1 LSGISPPSFR
11 LRYDSHLVAPHTG
24 RRDGARKAPAPTRKP
39 LLAVTTS
46 TSTPASPA
54 VGLGTAARDL
64 YRALWRHAA
73 GVRAHMLGA
82 AGLLSAAQL
91 LRLTMPWLASHA
103 INALQHGDMATAG
116 RWIAYLVGV
125 YLLSWLLHG
134 PGRILERNVG
144 VRVRE
149 RLSDQ
154 LYARIAAA
162 PLAWRDGRHS
172 GELQH
177 RVVQSSR
184 ALSDFAQNQFG
195 YLQSAFNFV
204 GPLVALA
211 LLSTTS
217 GIIAITGYVVIA
229 LIIMRFDRALMQLA
243 RAENDAERRYAAA
256 LLDFV
261 GNAGTVIGLR
271 LQAASRKVLGRRME
285 AVMAP
290 LRRAVMVTEGKWFT
304 VDILGMG
311 LTWIL
316 VVVYVLQS
324 RQPGQA
330 VMLGT
335 VFMIYQY
342 AQQAATVVGAMATN
356 FQSFARMHTDY
367 GSAEPIWEAPGDPD
381 APVPAVVPDA
391 PWQTL
396 ELRGAVWR
404 YGDDARGGLHGI
416 DLALHRGTRVALIG
430 PSGGGKSTLL
440 RLLAGLYSPQ
450 EGTLLKDGAMTS
462 WSDLRTLA
470 TLIPQEAEVFE
481 ASVEENLTFGEPADP
496 AALVAAVHAGVFD
509 EVLERLPEGLS
520 SPLNERG
527 GNLSGGQRQRLA
539 LARGAL
545 AARGSSLLLLDE
557 PTSALDPQ
565 AEGQVF
571 DRIFAAFPSACIIA
585 SVHRPSLLPRF
596 DTIVVMEAGKVVD
609 AGPRD
614 DVLARRR
621 H

>member
-1 LSGISPPSFR
+1 MTAPESPSR
-11 LRYDSHLVAPHTG
+11 E
-24 RRDGARKAPAPTRKP
+24 PAI
-39 LLAVTTS
+39 
-46 TSTPASPA
+46 
-54 VGLGTAARDL
+54 GLGSAARDL
-64 YRALWRHAA
+64 YRALWRHAQ
-73 GVRAHMLGA
+73 GVRGHLLGA

-91 LRLTMPWLASHA
+91 LRLTMPWLAAQA
-103 INALQHGDMATAG
+103 INALQQGDMTVAG
-116 RWIAYLVGV
+116 RWIVYLVGI
-125 YLLSWLLHG
+125 YLLSWLMHG

-144 VRVRE
+144 VRVRV
-149 RLSDQ
+149 RLADQ

-211 LLSTTS
+211 LLSRTS
-217 GIIAITGYVVIA
+217 GVIAVVGYVVIA
-229 LIIMRFDRALMQLA
+229 IIILRFDRVLMQLA

-271 LQAASRKVLGRRME
+271 LQAASRKLLGHRMD
-285 AVMAP
+285 AVMVP
-290 LRRAVMVTEGKWFT
+290 LRRTVTVNEGKWFA

-324 RQPGQA
+324 REPGQA

-342 AQQAATVVGAMATN
+342 AQQAATVVGAMASN

-367 GSAEPIWEAPGDPD
+367 GSAQPIWEAPGDFD
-381 APVPAVVPDA
+381 ATVAPVSVDA
-391 PWQTL
+391 PWETL
-396 ELRGAVWR
+396 ALRHASWQ
-404 YGDDARGGLHGI
+404 YADDARGGLKGV
-416 DLALHRGTRVALIG
+416 DLVLRRGSRVALIG

-440 RLLAGLYSPQ
+440 RTLAGLYLPQ
-450 EGTLLKDGAMTS
+450 HGELLRDGKAAD
-462 WSDLRTLA
+462 WSELRTLA

-481 ASVEENLTFGEPADP
+481 ASVEENLTFGEPAD
-496 AALVAAVHAGVFD
+496 AKALHAAVHAGVFD
-509 EVLERLPEGLS
+509 DVLQHLPDGLAS
-520 SPLNERG
+520 TLNERG
-527 GNLSGGQRQRLA
+527 SNLSGGQRQRLA
-539 LARGAL
+539 LSRGAL
-545 AARGSSLLLLDE
+545 AAAGSSLLLLDE
-557 PTSALDPQ
+557 PTSALDPL
-565 AEGQVF
+565 AEARVF
-571 DRIFAAFPSACIIA
+571 DRMYEAFPTACIVA
-585 SVHRPSLLPRF
+585 SVHRPSLLARF
-596 DTIVVMEAGKVVD
+596 DTIVVMEGGRVVD

-614 DVLARRR
+614 EVLARRT
-621 H
+621 

>member
-1 LSGISPPSFR
+1 MTAPEASP
-11 LRYDSHLVAPHTG
+11 
-24 RRDGARKAPAPTRKP
+24 RKP
-39 LLAVTTS
+39 AI
-46 TSTPASPA
+46 
-54 VGLGTAARDL
+54 GLGSAARDL
-64 YRALWRHAA
+64 YRALWRHAQ
-73 GVRAHMLGA
+73 GVRMHLLGA

-91 LRLTMPWLASHA
+91 LRLTMPWLAAQA
-103 INALQHGDMATAG
+103 INALQQGDMTVAG
-116 RWIAYLVGV
+116 RWIVYLVGI

-144 VRVRE
+144 VRVRL
-149 RLSDQ
+149 RLADQ

-195 YLQSAFNFV
+195 YLQSVFNFV

-211 LLSTTS
+211 LLSRTS
-217 GIIAITGYVVIA
+217 GAIAVTGYVVIA
-229 LIIMRFDRALMQLA
+229 IIILRFDRVLMQLA

-271 LQAASRKVLGRRME
+271 LQAASRKLLGHRMD
-285 AVMAP
+285 AVMVP
-290 LRRAVMVTEGKWFT
+290 LRRTVTVNEGKWFA

-324 RQPGQA
+324 REPGQA

-342 AQQAATVVGAMATN
+342 AQQAATVVGAMASN

-367 GSAEPIWEAPGDPD
+367 GSAEPIWDAPSDPD
-381 APVPAVVPDA
+381 AIVPAVIADA

-396 ELRGAVWR
+396 TLRNVSWNYA
-404 YGDDARGGLHGI
+404 DDARGGLRGV
-416 DLALHRGTRVALIG
+416 DLTLRRGSRVALVG

-440 RLLAGLYSPQ
+440 RTLAGLYLPQ
-450 EGTLLKDGAMTS
+450 QGELLRDGSVTD

-481 ASVEENLTFGEPADP
+481 ASVEENLTFGEPAD
-496 AALVAAVHAGVFD
+496 AQALHTAVHAGVFD
-509 EVLERLPEGLS
+509 DVLQHLPDGLS
-520 SPLNERG
+520 STLNERG
-527 GNLSGGQRQRLA
+527 SNLSGGQRQRLA
-539 LARGAL
+539 LSRGAL
-545 AARGSSLLLLDE
+545 AAQGSSLLLLDE

-565 AEGQVF
+565 AEGRVF
-571 DRIFAAFPSACIIA
+571 DRMYDAFPTACIVA
-585 SVHRPSLLPRF
+585 SVHRPSLLSRF
-596 DTIVVMEAGKVVD
+596 DTIVVMESGRVVD

-614 DVLARRR
+614 EVLARRT
-621 H
+621 

>member
-1 LSGISPPSFR
+1 MTSP
-11 LRYDSHLVAPHTG
+11 DSSS
-24 RRDGARKAPAPTRKP
+24 REPAI
-39 LLAVTTS
+39 
-46 TSTPASPA
+46 
-54 VGLGTAARDL
+54 GLGSAARDL
-64 YRALWRHAA
+64 YRALWRHAD
-73 GVRAHMLGA
+73 GVRTQLLGA

-91 LRLTMPWLASHA
+91 LRLTMPWLAAQA
-103 INALQHGDMATAG
+103 INGLQQGDMATAG
-116 RWIAYLVGV
+116 RWIVYLVGI

-144 VRVRE
+144 VRVRV
-149 RLSDQ
+149 RLADQ

-162 PLAWRDGRHS
+162 PLVWRDGRHS

-195 YLQSAFNFV
+195 YLQSAFSFV

-211 LLSTTS
+211 LLSRTS
-217 GIIAITGYVVIA
+217 GAIAITGYVVIA
-229 LIIMRFDRALMQLA
+229 LIILRFDRVLMQLA

-271 LQAASRKVLGRRME
+271 LQAASRKVLGRRMD
-285 AVMAP
+285 AVMVP
-290 LRRAVMVTEGKWFT
+290 LRRTVTVNEGKWFA

-324 RQPGQA
+324 REPGQA
-330 VMLGT
+330 VLLGT

-342 AQQAATVVGAMATN
+342 AQQAATVVGAMASN

-367 GSAEPIWEAPGDPD
+367 GSAAPIWDAPSDPD
-381 APVPAVVPDA
+381 AVVPAIVPDA

-396 ELRGAVWR
+396 ALRGVTWHYA
-404 YGDDARGGLHGI
+404 DDARGGLHGV
-416 DLALHRGTRVALIG
+416 DLVLERGARVALVG

-440 RLLAGLYSPQ
+440 RTLAGLYLPQ
-450 EGTLLKDGAMTS
+450 HGALLRDGVPAD
-462 WSDLRTLA
+462 WADLRTLA

-481 ASVEENLTFGEPADP
+481 ASVEENLTFGEPAD
-496 AALVAAVHAGVFD
+496 AQSLHAAVHAGVFD
-509 EVLERLPEGLS
+509 DVLAHLPDGLAS
-520 SPLNERG
+520 ALNERG

-545 AARGSSLLLLDE
+545 ASQGSSLLLLDE
-557 PTSALDPQ
+557 PTSALDPL
-565 AEGQVF
+565 AEARVF
-571 DRIFAAFPSACIIA
+571 DRMYAAFPTACIVA
-585 SVHRPSLLPRF
+585 SVHRPSLLERF
-596 DTIVVMEAGKVVD
+596 DTIVVMEGGRVVD

-614 DVLARRR
+614 EVLARRT
-621 H
+621 

>member
-1 LSGISPPSFR
+1 MTASPSPAQAS
-11 LRYDSHLVAPHTG
+11 DTPDAE
-24 RRDGARKAPAPTRKP
+24 AAPAI
-39 LLAVTTS
+39 
-46 TSTPASPA
+46 
-54 VGLGTAARDL
+54 GLGSAARDL
-64 YRALWRHAA
+64 YRALWRHAEGA
-73 GVRAHMLGA
+73 RGQMLGA

-91 LRLTMPWLASHA
+91 LRLTMPWLAAQA
-103 INALQHGDMATAG
+103 INALQQGEMTTAG
-116 RWIAYLVGV
+116 RWILYLVGI
-125 YLLSWLLHG
+125 YLLSWFLHG
-134 PGRILERNVG
+134 PGRVLERNVG
-144 VRVRE
+144 VRVRV
-149 RLSDQ
+149 RLGDQ

-211 LLSTTS
+211 LLSRTS
-217 GIIAITGYVVIA
+217 GAIAITGYVVIA
-229 LIIMRFDRALMQLA
+229 IIILRFDRALMQLA

-256 LLDFV
+256 VLDFV

-285 AVMAP
+285 AVMVP
-290 LRRAVMVTEGKWFT
+290 LRRAVLVNEGKWFA
-304 VDILGMG
+304 VDLLGMG

-316 VVVYVLQS
+316 VVEYVMQT

-330 VMLGT
+330 VLLGT

-342 AQQAATVVGAMATN
+342 AQQAATVVGAMASN

-381 APVPAVVPDA
+381 VVVPAIVRDA
-391 PWQTL
+391 PWDTL
-396 ELRGAVWR
+396 TLHSATWR
-404 YGDDARGGLHGI
+404 YANDARGGLHGI
-416 DLALHRGTRVALIG
+416 DLVLQRGARVALIG

-440 RLLAGLYSPQ
+440 RLLAGLYAPQ
-450 EGTLLKDGAMTS
+450 EGELRRDGAITN
-462 WSDLRTLA
+462 WSELRKLA

-481 ASVEENLTFGEPADP
+481 ATVEENLTFGEPAD
-496 AALVAAVHAGVFD
+496 AAAVQSAVHTGVFD
-509 EVLERLPEGLS
+509 EVLQRMPNGLAS
-520 SPLNERG
+520 ALNERG

-545 AARGSSLLLLDE
+545 AAQGSTLVLLDE

-565 AEGQVF
+565 AEGRVF
-571 DRIFAAFPSACIIA
+571 DRMAAAFPSACIVA
-585 SVHRPSLLPRF
+585 SVHRPSLLERF
-596 DTIVVMEAGKVVD
+596 DTIVVMEAGRIVD

-614 DVLARRR
+614 EVLARRS

>member
-1 LSGISPPSFR
+1 MTTPTDTPSGPAATRHPP
-11 LRYDSHLVAPHTG
+11 AI
-24 RRDGARKAPAPTRKP
+24 
-39 LLAVTTS
+39 
-46 TSTPASPA
+46 
-54 VGLGTAARDL
+54 GLGRAAQDL
-64 YRALWRHAA
+64 FRALWLHAA
-73 GVRAHMLGA
+73 GVRAQLLGA

-91 LRLTMPWLASHA
+91 LRLTMPWLAAQA
-103 INALQHGDMATAG
+103 INALQQGSLATAG
-116 RWIAYLVGV
+116 QWIVALLGI

-134 PGRILERNVG
+134 PGRVLERNVG

-149 RLSDQ
+149 RLADQ

-177 RVVQSSR
+177 RVMQASR
-184 ALSDFAQNQFG
+184 ALSDFAQSQFG
-195 YLQSAFNFV
+195 YLQNAFNFV

-211 LLSTTS
+211 LLSATS
-217 GIIAITGYVVIA
+217 GAIAVTGYVVIA
-229 LIIMRFDRALMQLA
+229 LIIVRFDRVLMQLA

-271 LQAASRKVLGRRME
+271 LQAASRRVLGRRMQ

-290 LRRAVMVTEGKWFT
+290 LRRAVMVGEGKWFA
-304 VDILGMG
+304 VDLLGMG
-311 LTWIL
+311 LTWAL
-316 VVVYVLQS
+316 VVIYVLQH

-330 VMLGT
+330 IALGT

-342 AQQAATVVGAMATN
+342 AQQAASVVGGMASN

-367 GSAEPIWEAPGDPD
+367 GSAEPIWAAPANPD
-381 APVPAVVPDA
+381 AAVPAVAPDA

-396 ELRGAVWR
+396 ELRGASLR
-404 YGDDARGGLHGI
+404 YGDAAAGQGAEPRGGLHGI
-416 DLALHRGTRVALIG
+416 DLRLERGTRVALIG

-440 RLLAGLYSPQ
+440 RTLAGLYAPQ
-450 EGTLLKDGAMTS
+450 EGTLWRDGAAVP
-462 WSDLRTLA
+462 WAELRTLA

-481 ASVEENLTFGEPADP
+481 ASVEENLTFGEACDA
-496 AALVAAVHAGVFD
+496 AALQSAVHAGVFD
-509 EVLERLPEGLS
+509 EVLQRMPAGLQ
-520 SPLNERG
+520 SPLTERG
-527 GNLSGGQRQRLA
+527 ANLSGGQRQRLA

-545 AARGSSLLLLDE
+545 AAQGSSLLLLDE

-565 AEGQVF
+565 AEGRVF
-571 DRIFAAFPSACIIA
+571 DRMAAAFPTACIVA

-596 DTIVVMEAGKVVD
+596 DTVVVVEAGRVVD

-614 DVLARRR
+614 EVLARRG

>member
-1 LSGISPPSFR
+1 MTES
-11 LRYDSHLVAPHTG
+11 DSTTA
-24 RRDGARKAPAPTRKP
+24 APAI
-39 LLAVTTS
+39 
-46 TSTPASPA
+46 
-54 VGLGTAARDL
+54 GLGSAARDL
-64 YRALWRHAA
+64 YRALWRHAE
-73 GVRAHMLGA
+73 GVRSHMLGA

-91 LRLTMPWLASHA
+91 LRLTMPWLAA
-103 INALQHGDMATAG
+103 QATNALQQDHMDLAG
-116 RWIAYLVGV
+116 RWILYLIGI
-125 YLLSWLLHG
+125 YLLSWLVHG
-134 PGRILERNVG
+134 PGRVLERNVG

-149 RLSDQ
+149 RLADQ

-204 GPLVALA
+204 GPIVALA
-211 LLSTTS
+211 LLSRTS
-217 GIIAITGYVVIA
+217 GLIAVTGYVIMA
-229 LIIMRFDRALMQLA
+229 IIIMRFDRALMQLA

-256 LLDFV
+256 LLDFI

-271 LQAASRKVLGRRME
+271 LQAASRKLLGRRMD

-290 LRRAVMVTEGKWFT
+290 LRRAVMVNEGKWFA
-304 VDILGMG
+304 VDLLGMG

-330 VMLGT
+330 VLLGK

-342 AQQAATVVGAMATN
+342 AQQAASVVGAMASN

-367 GSAEPIWEAPGDPD
+367 RGADPIWAAPGDPD
-381 APVPAVVPDA
+381 AAVSAVVPDA
-391 PWQTL
+391 PWRSLT
-396 ELRGAVWR
+396 LRGVTWR
-404 YGDDARGGLHGI
+404 YPDDARGGLHGI
-416 DLALHRGTRVALIG
+416 DLLLQRGARVALIG

-440 RLLAGLYSPQ
+440 RALAGLYHPQ
-450 EGTLLKDGAMTS
+450 QGELRRDGAAQD
-462 WSDLRTLA
+462 WAELRSLA

-481 ASVEENLTFGEPADP
+481 ASVEENLTFGEPADTD
-496 AALVAAVHAGVFD
+496 ALHSAVQTGVFD
-509 EVLERLPEGLS
+509 EVLQRLPAGLAS
-520 SPLNERG
+520 AISERG

-565 AEGQVF
+565 AEGRVF
-571 DRIFAAFPSACIIA
+571 DRMFAAFPSACIVA
-585 SVHRPSLLPRF
+585 SVHRPSLFPRF
-596 DTIVVMEAGKVVD
+596 DTIVVVEAGRVVD
-609 AGPRD
+609 AGPREE
-614 DVLARRR
+614 VLGRRT

>member
-1 LSGISPPSFR
+1 M
-11 LRYDSHLVAPHTG
+11 TE
-24 RRDGARKAPAPTRKP
+24 PAPP
-39 LLAVTTS
+39 VSPEPPA
-46 TSTPASPA
+46 TPKLQAI
-54 VGLGTAARDL
+54 GLGSAARDL
-64 YRALWRHAA
+64 YRALWQHAQ
-73 GVRAHMLGA
+73 GVRAQLLGA
-82 AGLLSAAQL
+82 AGLLSGAQL
-91 LRLTMPWLASHA
+91 LRLTMPWLAAQA
-103 INALQHGDMATAG
+103 INALQQDNLAAAG
-116 RWIAYLVGV
+116 RWIVYLIGI

-134 PGRILERNVG
+134 PGRVLERNVG

-154 LYARIAAA
+154 LYARIAWA

-177 RVVQSSR
+177 RVTQPSR

-204 GPLVALA
+204 GPIVALA
-211 LLSTTS
+211 LLSRTS
-217 GIIAITGYVVIA
+217 GAIAVTGYVVIA
-229 LIIMRFDRALMQLA
+229 VIILRFDRILMQLA

-271 LQAASRKVLGRRME
+271 LQAASRKLLGRRMD
-285 AVMAP
+285 AVIAP
-290 LRRAVMVTEGKWFT
+290 LRRAVMVNEGKWFA
-304 VDILGMG
+304 VDLLGMG

-330 VMLGT
+330 VLLGT

-342 AQQAATVVGAMATN
+342 AQQAAGVVGAMASN

-367 GSAEPIWEAPGDPD
+367 SSAEPIWQAPSNLDV
-381 APVPAVVPDA
+381 AVPAVVPNA

-396 ELRGAVWR
+396 ELRGATWR
-404 YGDDARGGLHGI
+404 YADDARGGLQGV
-416 DLALHRGTRVALIG
+416 DLLLQRGARIALIG

-440 RLLAGLYSPQ
+440 RTLAGLYQPQ
-450 EGTLLKDGAMTS
+450 QGALLRDGAPVD
-462 WSDLRTLA
+462 WVELRTLA

-481 ASVEENLTFGEPADP
+481 ASVEENLTFGEPADA
-496 AALVAAVHAGVFD
+496 AALQSAVHTGVFD
-509 EVLERLPEGLS
+509 EVLQRLPDGLAS
-520 SPLNERG
+520 ALNERG

-545 AARGSSLLLLDE
+545 AAQGSSLLLLDE
-557 PTSALDPQ
+557 PTSALDPL

-571 DRIFAAFPSACIIA
+571 DRIVAAFPTACIVA
-585 SVHRPSLLPRF
+585 SVHRPSLLARF
-596 DTIVVMEAGKVVD
+596 DTIVVVEAGRVVD

-614 DVLARRR
+614 AVLARRT

>member
-1 LSGISPPSFR
+1 MTSP
-11 LRYDSHLVAPHTG
+11 DSSS
-24 RRDGARKAPAPTRKP
+24 REPAI
-39 LLAVTTS
+39 
-46 TSTPASPA
+46 
-54 VGLGTAARDL
+54 GLGSAAREL
-64 YRALWRHAA
+64 YRALWHHAS
-73 GVRAHMLGA
+73 GVRAQLLGA

-91 LRLTMPWLASHA
+91 LRLTMPWLAAQA
-103 INALQHGDMATAG
+103 INGLQQGDMATAG
-116 RWIAYLVGV
+116 RWIVYLVGI

-144 VRVRE
+144 VRVRV
-149 RLSDQ
+149 RLADQ

-162 PLAWRDGRHS
+162 PLVWRDGRHS

-177 RVVQSSR
+177 RVMQSSR

-195 YLQSAFNFV
+195 YLQSAFSFV

-211 LLSTTS
+211 LLSRTS
-217 GIIAITGYVVIA
+217 GAIAITGYVVIA
-229 LIIMRFDRALMQLA
+229 LIILRLDRVLMQLA

-271 LQAASRKVLGRRME
+271 LQAASRKVLGRRMD
-285 AVMAP
+285 AVMVP
-290 LRRAVMVTEGKWFT
+290 LRRTVTVNEGKWFA

-324 RQPGQA
+324 REPGQA
-330 VMLGT
+330 VLLGT

-342 AQQAATVVGAMATN
+342 AQQAATVVGAMASN
-356 FQSFARMHTDY
+356 FQSFARMHTDF
-367 GSAEPIWEAPGDPD
+367 GSAAPIWRAPGDPD
-381 APVPAVVPDA
+381 AVVPAIVPDA

-396 ELRGAVWR
+396 ALRGVTWHYA
-404 YGDDARGGLHGI
+404 DDARGGLHGI
-416 DLALHRGTRVALIG
+416 DLVLKRGARVALVG

-440 RLLAGLYSPQ
+440 RTLAGLYLPQ
-450 EGTLLKDGAMTS
+450 HGELLRDGVSAH
-462 WSDLRTLA
+462 WAELRTLA

-481 ASVEENLTFGEPADP
+481 ASVEENLTFGEPADVQS
-496 AALVAAVHAGVFD
+496 LHAAVHAGVFD
-509 EVLERLPEGLS
+509 DVLEHLPDGLAS
-520 SPLNERG
+520 ALNERG

-545 AARGSSLLLLDE
+545 ASQGSSLLLLDE
-557 PTSALDPQ
+557 PTSALDPL
-565 AEGQVF
+565 AEERVF
-571 DRIFAAFPSACIIA
+571 DRMYAAFPTACIVA
-585 SVHRPSLLPRF
+585 SVHRPSLLERF
-596 DTIVVMEAGKVVD
+596 DTLVVMEGGRIVD

-614 DVLARRR
+614 EVLARRT
-621 H
+621 

>member
-1 LSGISPPSFR
+1 MTAPESPSR
-11 LRYDSHLVAPHTG
+11 E
-24 RRDGARKAPAPTRKP
+24 PAI
-39 LLAVTTS
+39 
-46 TSTPASPA
+46 
-54 VGLGTAARDL
+54 GLGSAARDL
-64 YRALWRHAA
+64 YRALWRHAQ
-73 GVRAHMLGA
+73 GVRGHLLGA

-91 LRLTMPWLASHA
+91 LRLTMPWLAAQA
-103 INALQHGDMATAG
+103 INALQQGDMTVAG
-116 RWIAYLVGV
+116 RWIVYLVGI
-125 YLLSWLLHG
+125 YLLSWLMHG

-144 VRVRE
+144 VRVRV
-149 RLSDQ
+149 RLADQ

-211 LLSTTS
+211 LLSRTS
-217 GIIAITGYVVIA
+217 GVIAVVGYVVIA
-229 LIIMRFDRALMQLA
+229 IIILRFDRVLMQLA

-271 LQAASRKVLGRRME
+271 LQAASRKLLGHRMD
-285 AVMAP
+285 AVMVP
-290 LRRAVMVTEGKWFT
+290 LRRTVTVNEGKWFA

-324 RQPGQA
+324 REPGQA

-342 AQQAATVVGAMATN
+342 AQQAATVVGAMASN

-367 GSAEPIWEAPGDPD
+367 GSAQPIWEAPGDFD
-381 APVPAVVPDA
+381 ATVAPVSVDA
-391 PWQTL
+391 PWETL
-396 ELRGAVWR
+396 ALRHASWQ
-404 YGDDARGGLHGI
+404 YADDARGGLKGV
-416 DLALHRGTRVALIG
+416 DLVLRRGSRVALIG

-440 RLLAGLYSPQ
+440 RTLAGLYLPQ
-450 EGTLLKDGAMTS
+450 HGELLRDGKAAD
-462 WSDLRTLA
+462 WSELRTLA

-481 ASVEENLTFGEPADP
+481 ASVEENLTFGEPAD
-496 AALVAAVHAGVFD
+496 AKALHAAVHAGVFD
-509 EVLERLPEGLS
+509 DVLQHLPNGLAS
-520 SPLNERG
+520 TLNERG
-527 GNLSGGQRQRLA
+527 SNLSGGQRQRLA
-539 LARGAL
+539 LSRGAL
-545 AARGSSLLLLDE
+545 AAAGSSLLLLDE
-557 PTSALDPQ
+557 PTSALDPL
-565 AEGQVF
+565 AEARVF
-571 DRIFAAFPSACIIA
+571 DRMYEAFPTACIVA
-585 SVHRPSLLPRF
+585 SVHRPSLLARF
-596 DTIVVMEAGKVVD
+596 DTIVVMEGGRVVD

-614 DVLARRR
+614 EVLARRT
-621 H
+621 